1 MATLKPMVRAHQRR
15 QDGTWFVKVRLTHRR
30 QVRWIPTNIVARQED
45 LTRSLNFRPG
55 PVALKAAQLVAEM
68 QRVLA
73 DLSPFASEAMDADA
87 VVRYLRAEMGAREF
101 RLDLFDH
108 LEDFLARLKRAE
120 STKQNYRHAFNSLER
135 FLGGRRLD
143 VNEITAALLRAFVAY
158 IDDEPKVKR
167 RGQRSAVAKR
177 RGITAAKY
185 LSNIGAVYRDA
196 RARYND
202 EDAGVLVI
210 PRDPFAR
217 VKVEQDRHEGQKPIP
232 VDVVQAMI
240 DDAETG
246 RLSTIEQI
254 ALDTFL
260 LSFGLMGINMAD
272 LYELPPQNGWWLTY
286 NRKKTRDRRPDKAE
300 VQVRIR
306 GELDGIIRRLK
317 DGTGR
322 RWLRLHLRYADA
334 MSATGC
340 LNKGIAR
347 WAKRRGVPVFTMYAA
362 RKTWATLAR
371 RSTDKGTVD
380 EALGHVGDFKLLD
393 IYAERDW
400 TQAAAANARV
410 FSLFKWPTTG

>member
-55 PVALKAAQLVAEM
+55 PVAMKAAQLVAEM

-87 VVRYLRAEMGAREF
+87 VVRYLRTEMGARDF

-108 LEDFLARLKRAE
+108 LEEYLARRKRAE
-120 STKQNYRHAFNSLER
+120 STKQNYRQAFNALER
-135 FLGGRRLD
+135 YLGGRRLD
-143 VNEITAALLRAFVAY
+143 VNDITRSLLLDFAAY
-158 IDDEPKVKR
+158 IDAEPKVHQNGR
-167 RGQRSAVAKR
+167 FSAVAKR

-185 LSNIGAVYRDA
+185 LSNIGTVYRDA
-196 RARYND
+196 REQYND

-210 PRDPFAR
+210 PRNPFAR
-217 VKVEQDRHEGQKPIP
+217 VRVERDRHEGQKALP
-232 VDVVQAMI
+232 VEVVQAII

-246 RLSTIEQI
+246 RLSTIEQL

-286 NRKKTRDRRPDKAE
+286 YRKKTRERRADKAE

-317 DGTGR
+317 DATGQ
-322 RWLRLHLRYADA
+322 RWLRLHLRYSSA
-334 MSATGC
+334 MSASGC
-340 LNKGIAR
+340 LDRTLAS
-347 WAKRRGVPVFTMYAA
+347 WAQRRGLAPFSMYAA
-362 RKTWATLAR
+362 RKTWGTLAR
-371 RSTDKGTVD
+371 HLTDKGTAD
-380 EALGHVGDFKLLD
+380 DALGHVGDFKLLD